1 MVLKPQTLRNWKIFT
16 GLATGA
22 TAFHTVFRVDYG
34 PHDHCFTGIQK
45 WYGERVDAFLG
56 IGSNSEVLPPLPKAT
71 AAAAAAAAEGAR
83 DRPRSPTNDEPAGV
97 RR

>member
-45 WYGERVDAFLG
+45 WYGDRVDALLG
-56 IGSNSEVLPPLPKAT
+56 IGSNSKAVPPLPK
-71 AAAAAAAAEGAR
+71 AAAAAAAEGSR
-83 DRPRSPTNDEPAGV
+83 DRPRPPTNDESASV
-97 RR
+97 NR